1 MPKPGQ
7 QQAARLRAKAQL
19 KRKNR
24 KERRLKIA
32 EEAARKEGKTGA
44 AVKTAANDLV
54 ENKTRPGTGEQS
66 IASSFAAI
74 LQELREQTSER
85 VDENGKVIPAH
96 NAAIDIK
103 LQFRSLDL
111 QKKGLI
117 FRKEQKENSVSLEL
131 ATRILPDES

>member
-1 MPKPGQ
+1 MPKSGQ

-19 KRKNR
+19 KRKSR

-74 LQELREQTSER
+74 LKELREQTSER

>member
-1 MPKPGQ
+1 MPKPSQ

-24 KERRLKIA
+24 KERRLKVA
-32 EEAARKEGKTGA
+32 EEAARKEGKAGA
-44 AVKTAANDLV
+44 AVKATAQALV
-54 ENKTRPGTGEQS
+54 EKQTTLGTGEES
-66 IASSFAAI
+66 IASAFAGI
-74 LQELREQTSER
+74 IQDLREQTSQR

-111 QKKGLI
+111 KKKGLI

-131 ATRILPDES
+131 ATRILPDGE